1 MYADKKD
8 SQSDDFP
15 RRDNNT
21 LKTLHQRIVNK
32 NRNIPEQKMNTTVTG
47 IPPYGMEGKRVGSE
61 ERRYVDEMASVP
73 KSVYDPD
80 KITIHVS
87 SVSPYP

>member
-47 IPPYGMEGKRVGSE
+47 IPPYGMVGKRVGVG
-61 ERRYVDEMASVP
+61 RDTYVDEMHRA